1 MNEEI
6 KKLLQG
12 ILKQYIVH
20 NNIKLEDA
28 SILNTRYKEKGFEY
42 LEAIQ
47 NVVKKDV
54 ESASL
59 GLNTK
64 RMTQLQQRA
73 FNTSLTHG
81 LTKLA
86 EYMVTGR
93 ETINE
98 IK

>member
-64 RMTQLQQRA
+64 RMTKLQQMA
-73 FNTSLTHG
+73 FNISLNHG
-81 LTKLA
+81 LMKLA